1 LLIIEPI
8 RRNTA
13 AAIALAA
20 LAIDPAQLMLVMPSD
35 HLIAD
40 VPAFLDA
47 CRSATPLAQAGRLIT
62 FGIRPERA
70 EPGFG
75 YIKRGAPLTDR
86 AFSVAR
92 FVEKPDRAT
101 ASRYLQSGNY
111 DWNAGIFLF
120 TAKSYLE
127 ELGHWSP
134 DILQAAVEAMNRADT
149 KGQVVRPARKQL
161 ARCKGGSIDKAVL
174 EHSDLVAVLPVE
186 IGWSDIGTYDALY
199 ETGEHDEN
207 SNVMHGPSLTLD
219 TQGCLIRSEG
229 PLITAIGVHDLIVIA
244 TADVVLIAKR
254 GASGRVPELV
264 TQIEENAPNL
274 L

>member
-1 LLIIEPI
+1 
-8 RRNTA
+8 
-13 AAIALAA
+13 
-20 LAIDPAQLMLVMPSD
+20 MPSD

-62 FGIRPERA
+62 FGIRPDRA

-75 YIKRGAPLTDR
+75 YIKRGLAITDR
-86 AFSVAR
+86 AFSVAK

-111 DWNAGIFLF
+111 EWNAGIFLF
-120 TAKSYLE
+120 TAGFYLE

-134 DILQAAVEAMNRADT
+134 GILQAAKEAMDCADR
-149 KGQVVRPARKQL
+149 KGQVLRPARNGL
-161 ARCKGGSIDKAVL
+161 ERCKGGSIDKAVL
-174 EHSDLVAVLPVE
+174 EHSDSVAVLPVE
-186 IGWSDIGTYDALY
+186 IGWSDVGTYDALY
-199 ETGEHDEN
+199 ETGEHDGDA
-207 SNVMHGPSLTLD
+207 NVLHGPSLTLD

-244 TADVVLIAKR
+244 TGDVVLITKR
-254 GASGRVPELV
+254 GASDRLPELV
-264 TQIEENAPNL
+264 ARIEQNAPNL